1 MKIFLYK
8 LLISVF
14 IFFIL
19 YKFTIGQTIKHIET
33 KLEYLISMD
42 SIASLKEKI
51 RDEIKSSLDKEK
63 YISNE
68 DAELINAFIDK
79 VQKDLK
85 NQN

>member
-33 KLEYLISMD
+33 KIEYLISKD

-79 VQKDLK
+79 VKKDLK

>member
-33 KLEYLISMD
+33 KIEYLISKD

>member
-19 YKFTIGQTIKHIET
+19 YKLTVGQTIKHIET
-33 KLEYLISMD
+33 KIEYLISKD

-79 VQKDLK
+79 VQKTLK